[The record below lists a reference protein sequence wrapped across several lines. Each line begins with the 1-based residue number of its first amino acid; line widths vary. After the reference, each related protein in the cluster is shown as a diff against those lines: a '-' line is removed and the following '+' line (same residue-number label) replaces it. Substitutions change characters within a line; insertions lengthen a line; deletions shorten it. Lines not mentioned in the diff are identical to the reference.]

1 MRYQCIRIL
10 QFILLLSF
18 CCSSG
23 FGQVC
28 NNQNLTFGGDITPP
42 FCDGESTQSIST
54 FSETPLRFSINAIE
68 GNKFTFSLAW
78 TGAYIELYDSNNN
91 FIQDQYLYYD
101 AENGFGDSFTWSS
114 PISGIIYVDIYD
126 SPGYGGPIDCSSFG
140 SELIITCEEP
150 TIPNN
155 QGQQC
160 NYNSSSILIG
170 DYTPTQT
177 QSNIQYIPMTSG
189 EYFTMNVENGTVYTI
204 TTCKNFIWDT
214 QIYIYKSSNQEFYF
228 GNNSGCGY
236 GSAQAAA
243 RFTADFTGQIEV
255 YLSAGNCDG
264 SGIHQREDVELFAW
278 DGNTTYIVNT
288 TDTIHDGYCTLEHCS
303 LADASTAA
311 YNDYRSSKIH
321 FDIPTAPP
329 YVLKGLLLEPND
341 HIIIDGYT
349 QPNFNLGDIVF
360 TEGIENDINENCRE
374 VGFKG
379 LELEVFGIHFI
390 KSPIKIKSASYIQIG
405 NQTKSNIFSDK
416 SFIWLSTDTECL
428 GFFYDFQ
435 EFATSIYTYPS
446 NITNNYFGIDFNKQI
461 LKNSYNSIYIDN
473 SFYGLISIK
482 ENYFYGSV
490 NAIFNK
496 GPECIDIQ
504 NNKYQCNNSNIN
516 ISPSS
521 ESKSSVSP
529 IIDSL
534 DGIAI
539 YGKVVHPSWR
549 WTSATVDIYLS
560 SQCTDDAR
568 THDEYLGSAP
578 INNNE
583 TWLFPINYDFD
594 LGDQIVA
601 KANYKSFYNCVD
613 LLSKPKDVSSQ
624 FSPIY
629 IILPTDCIY
638 AQELPVNITSCS
650 TAGAVLD
657 LSQITTSQPAPVS
670 AFSNTFSGNDAW
682 LQLVVPATR
691 NFLIRSNTNNQLSPV
706 IEAYKGNCDNLIF
719 QGAAAFDSVVQE
731 MVFENVTAGDTL
743 YLRVWDNQNLKV
755 NASEPLLHLTAHEL
769 GVNKDEWET
778 CDHENSIALGN
789 PTIISEKDANSFIL
803 DFPENVTAGQI
814 QEEIDSLIAQGMV
827 LEDECLCN
835 SSPLQLWKSG
845 DPVDME
851 TRRKSAIGRGNVDT
865 VNYNYIFEAQEF
877 QVNAYATGNQY
888 DTDVSMD
895 PEGNF
900 ALCWIDQQRKH
911 NYARLYKSSGNP
923 ITQEFIIGDPNEY
936 QLAGKIALED
946 DGELITV
953 WHESSGNSYKIYGRQ
968 FYADGTEK
976 ADQFDISEESANTSS
991 NNDIKDF
998 AKFGT
1003 NPSIDVDA
1011 NGNFIVTWH
1020 VGDQVFAQRFD
1031 ASANLQGSIIEVGTT
1046 IDNNITPQPAV
1057 SMNDSGSFI
1066 ISWSGEDSDD
1076 NGIYAQLYN
1085 ASGQPQG
1092 PIISVNTV
1100 ESQNQIKPD
1109 VSLMNDGSFVITWQ
1123 SYDQVITGLDYD
1135 IFAQR
1140 FDTAGNPIGS
1150 EILINS
1156 YTMDTQKSPSISGF
1170 DDGRFFIAWDSYGQD
1185 GVEEGVYGQLFATDG
1200 SKLGDEFKLN
1210 TFTDPDQEEPATAT
1224 NGTNL
1229 IIGSWVD
1236 GGNEVNDPT
1245 PGGSKGIFAQ
1255 RYEIQNTLTGINSI
1269 ALGTATPSSLLGD
1282 EVPYTNTVYSPLD
1295 SVSRVRVAIIDTGI
1309 DPDHPYLVNTIWN
1322 NQQISGAGCHNG
1334 DVMGYD
1340 YYNNSNN
1347 PQDVDGHGTKVNGI
1361 IAKDFNPDIQLE
1373 MMNVKFHENDKGK
1386 VFDALCG
1393 LYYAVDNGADVIN
1406 MSWGFEASEE
1416 PAILRK
1422 ALEYASDNG
1431 VLIVTTAGNTSKNND
1446 NIKKYPANFKI
1457 DNMIVVTA
1465 YTFSNSTGNIKL
1477 SNYASYGK
1485 NNVHIAAPGF
1495 VETTNIGDTLSLSAG
1510 TSLAAPF
1517 VARTAATI
1525 RGLYP
1530 VLTAEEVKDCILNTA
1545 QAEATLTNFVATGG
1559 ILDHNAALACARD
1572 KAMNCM
1578 GIDLFITVNQNTDTT
1593 YRSDAWVN
1601 SDATV
1606 TNNSDVKM
1614 YGAEYVGL
1622 QEGFEVESG
1631 AEYLADIDDCD
1642 PGNEPMDFISSG
1654 YDQPLFTIAAHS
1666 PNTGKIK
1673 SKFYSDG
1680 INPVSITV
1688 KEASGSDLLNWESDV
1703 LEKGWYEKIIDVA
1716 EAKSG
1721 DYEIAF
1727 EGMEYRA
1734 SKTLKLKRH
1743 KL

>member
-1 MRYQCIRIL
+1 MTYVVNATDDTDD
-10 QFILLLSF
+10 
-18 CCSSG
+18 G
-23 FGQVC
+23 V
-28 NNQNLTFGGDITPP
+28 
-42 FCDGESTQSIST
+42 CDGVHCSFREA
-54 FSETPLRFSINAIE
+54 INAINTTGSAGSVHFNIP
-68 GNKFTFSLAW
+68 GNGPHIIEPGSLGSQFPVITENIIIDATTQPNW
-78 TGAYIELYDSNNN
+78 YLGSVIIDGSNQYSNSYLNYNGNSAGTHQGVKYVELYGLSIKNYLYGVAMQGGIIGTMDKPNIFENCNSSTIVITTSATQDIQIENNIFSTNNSYNIGIYSEGKSYLIVKNNEFLSLGEAVLNTGFESSGIEFSNNHILNCGAGCSSTGFINSYGNN
-91 FIQDQYLYYD
+91 FENTSSGITPLGADFFYNYYD
-101 AENGFGDSFTWSS
+101 TSPLLYSERDSF
-114 PISGIIYVDIYD
+114 IMCDRGIYLLDIPAKIKNNYFESVDKGIYIVYH
-126 SPGYGGPIDCSSFG
+126 G
-140 SELIITCEEP
+140 
-150 TIPNN
+150 
-155 QGQQC
+155 
-160 NYNSSSILIG
+160 NSSEYGHLILEENEFYCNSQPILTDYKYTDMYSNNIDLDISAPQFTSSTHLLVQGTAEPNARIEVYKTDNSNCLGSVCQGSIHLGSTYSNSNGEWLI
-170 DYTPTQT
+170 
-177 QSNIQYIPMTSG
+177 
-189 EYFTMNVENGTVYTI
+189 
-204 TTCKNFIWDT
+204 
-214 QIYIYKSSNQEFYF
+214 SSNQQLAASDHLTAYLEI
-228 GNNSGCGY
+228 GLDVWGY
-236 GSAQAAA
+236 GFPRKVPSE
-243 RFTADFTGQIEV
+243 FSE
-255 YLSAGNCDG
+255 C
-264 SGIHQREDVELFAW
+264 
-278 DGNTTYIVNT
+278 YIVLP
-288 TDTIHDGYCTLEHCS
+288 DVCE
-303 LADASTAA
+303 
-311 YNDYRSSKIH
+311 
-321 FDIPTAPP
+321 
-329 YVLKGLLLEPND
+329 
-341 HIIIDGYT
+341 
-349 QPNFNLGDIVF
+349 
-360 TEGIENDINENCRE
+360 
-374 VGFKG
+374 
-379 LELEVFGIHFI
+379 
-390 KSPIKIKSASYIQIG
+390 
-405 NQTKSNIFSDK
+405 
-416 SFIWLSTDTECL
+416 
-428 GFFYDFQ
+428 
-435 EFATSIYTYPS
+435 TS
-446 NITNNYFGIDFNKQI
+446 
-461 LKNSYNSIYIDN
+461 
-473 SFYGLISIK
+473 
-482 ENYFYGSV
+482 
-490 NAIFNK
+490 
-496 GPECIDIQ
+496 
-504 NNKYQCNNSNIN
+504 
-516 ISPSS
+516 
-521 ESKSSVSP
+521 
-529 IIDSL
+529 
-534 DGIAI
+534 
-539 YGKVVHPSWR
+539 
-549 WTSATVDIYLS
+549 
-560 SQCTDDAR
+560 
-568 THDEYLGSAP
+568 
-578 INNNE
+578 
-583 TWLFPINYDFD
+583 
-594 LGDQIVA
+594 
-601 KANYKSFYNCVD
+601 
-613 LLSKPKDVSSQ
+613 
-624 FSPIY
+624 
-629 IILPTDCIY
+629 
-638 AQELPVNITSCS
+638 QELPVNLNPCS
-650 TAGAVLD
+650 TTGAVLD
-657 LSQITTSQPAPVS
+657 LSQMTTSQPAPVS
-670 AFSNTFSGNDAW
+670 AFANTFSGNDAW
-682 LQLVVPATR
+682 LQLVVPATK
-691 NFLIRSNTNNQLSPV
+691 NFLIRSNINNQVSPI

-731 MVFENVTAGDTL
+731 MVFENLTAGDTL
-743 YLRVWDNQNLKV
+743 YLRVWDNLNLQV

-778 CDHENSIALGN
+778 CDDENSIALGN

-803 DFPENVTAGQI
+803 EFPENANISQI
-814 QEEIDSLIAQGMV
+814 TEEEDSLIAQGMV
-827 LEDECLCN
+827 KVDECLCN
-835 SSPLQLWKSG
+835 QNPLQLWKSG

-895 PEGNF
+895 TEGNF
-900 ALCWIDQQRKH
+900 ALCWIDQQRRH
-911 NYARLYKSSGNP
+911 NYARLYNSSGNP

-953 WHESSGNSYKIYGRQ
+953 WHETSGNSYKIYGRQ

-1066 ISWSGEDSDD
+1066 ITWSGEDSDD

-1123 SYDQVITGLDYD
+1123 SYDQVITGSDYD

-1210 TFTDPDQEEPATAT
+1210 TFTDPDQEELATAT

-1322 NQQISGAGCHNG
+1322 NQQILGAGCHNG

-1340 YYNNSNN
+1340 YYNNSIN

-1688 KEASGSDLLNWESDV
+1688 KDASGSDLLDWESDI

-1716 EAKSG
+1716 EVKSG